1 MDTSKNVHELS
12 GKFTARFRNCLWTF
26 GGYFDPF
33 VSVPQSKFN
42 SLILS
47 RQTTIWSTEKQVWI
61 KGPKLFTESN
71 GIDTDIF
78 LYNSMADRFSYAS
91 VINSTTI
98 IFIGDNGT
106 PSQVV
111 QQYNSNRAKGSLY
124 KGGINVPMI
133 ISGNQVNRF
142 GQDENALI
150 NTTDLFT
157 TITELCGINNEA
169 VHDSKS
175 FISLLA
181 SSFNGNSRDYIYS

>member
-1 MDTSKNVHELS
+1 
-12 GKFTARFRNCLWTF
+12 
-26 GGYFDPF
+26 
-33 VSVPQSKFN
+33 
-42 SLILS
+42 
-47 RQTTIWSTEKQVWI
+47 
-61 KGPKLFTESN
+61 
-71 GIDTDIF
+71 
-78 LYNSMADRFSYAS
+78 MA
-91 VINSTTI
+91 NTTI

-106 PSQVV
+106 PNQVV

-124 KGGINVPMI
+124 KGGINVPMV

-175 FISLLA
+175 FISLLT
-181 SSFNGNSRDYIYS
+181 SSFNGNSRDYIYSEIGNENYTIRNNSHKYIHFENGNEALFNLNSNQLEFPNLLNANQLPLSELNNLNKTDLINKLEEIRN